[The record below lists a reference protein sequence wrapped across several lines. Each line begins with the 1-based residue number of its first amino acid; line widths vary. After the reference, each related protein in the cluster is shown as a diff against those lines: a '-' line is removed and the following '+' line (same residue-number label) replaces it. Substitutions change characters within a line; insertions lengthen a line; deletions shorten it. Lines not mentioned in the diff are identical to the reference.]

1 MSATAWQRAEVA
13 GPKKALAIT
22 KPQVVSALIKRA
34 KTSVMVA
41 GHKVTETAVGNQLLV
56 DYLIDL
62 ATLAGI
68 PVVATAHVV
77 GEFDKRGYRPKASM
91 SLVDVCNRLTD
102 ASWSLGGDGSHDLA
116 LFAGHDYYMQ
126 WLALSGLKH
135 AAPQLKTISLDR
147 YYQPHATWSFPN
159 LSEQEWCNSLR
170 QVLHGIGGR

>member
-13 GPKKALAIT
+13 GPKKALVIT

-34 KTSVMVA
+34 KTPIIVA
-41 GHKVTETAVGNQLLV
+41 GHKVTEVAVGNQLLV
-56 DYLIDL
+56 DYIIDL
-62 ATLAGI
+62 ATLTGI

-77 GEFDKRGYRPKASM
+77 GEFDKRGYRPQVSM

-102 ASWSLGGDGSHDLA
+102 ASWSLEGGGSHELA

-135 AAPQLKTISLDR
+135 AAPQMKTISLDR

-159 LSEQEWCNSLR
+159 LNEEEWRESLQ
-170 QVLHGIGGR
+170 QVLRGIGGR